1 MAQSSIT
8 TGVREKYQALSPI
21 LHEKARRCWAACE
34 ALSLGYGGISL
45 VATATGLSRPT
56 IRRGISEI
64 QAGDLGRDDTHP
76 ADLRIRHAGGGRY
89 SLAEADPRLLA
100 DLRRLV
106 DPATRGDPM
115 SPLLWT
121 CKSTRN
127 LADALTTLGHDL
139 SHQTVGR
146 LLTDLGYS
154 LQSNRKTEEGKDH
167 PDRDAQ
173 FEQINGRVRRF
184 QRRGQPVVSVDTK
197 KKEIVGNYKNSGR
210 ERQPKG
216 RPRRVKS
223 KDFPDKELGKVAPY
237 GIYDLTANEGWVNVG
252 IDHDTAEFAVE
263 SIRRWWYR
271 MGHAVYPG
279 ARELLITAD
288 SGGSNGSRN
297 RLWKVSLQSL
307 LYRLGEH
314 RISAAVSHGCLVI
327 NGRPGSRLLRPPA
340 RRPTPSV
347 QVRSRPAPQESCDP
361 ERLEKA
367 SGWTRMDRRVKFLQS
382 AAKSVSPPR
391 LLSQSSAWGESSE
404 PCRTSSTDR
413 RVVAL
418 PHPRWQG
425 TTERFAPLISR
436 WCQPPVVTLPNPQP
450 PV

>member
-1 MAQSSIT
+1 MAQSSII
-8 TGVREKYQALSPI
+8 TGVQEKYQALSPI

-45 VATATGLSRPT
+45 VAAATGLSRPT

-64 QAGDLGRDDTHP
+64 QAGDLGRDDSHP
-76 ADLRIRHAGGGRY
+76 ADLRIRRAGGGRY
-89 SLAEADPRLLA
+89 SLAEADPRLLR

-127 LADALTTLGHDL
+127 LADALTALGHDL

-173 FEQINGRVRRF
+173 FEHINGRVRRF
-184 QRRGQPVVSVDTK
+184 QRRCQPVVSVDTK

-210 ERQPKG
+210 EREPKG

-223 KDFPDKELGKVAPY
+223 KDFPDKQLGKVAPY

-271 MGHAVYPG
+271 MGHAVYSG
-279 ARELLITAD
+279 AKELLITAD

-297 RLWKVSLQSL
+297 RLWKVSLQGLADETGLEITVCHFPPGTSKWNKI
-307 LYRLGEH
+307 EH
-314 RISAAVSHGCLVI
+314 RMFCHITENWRGRPLVSHAVVVNLIGSTQTRTGLRVRAELDTNTYPKGIKVTDQEMELV
-327 NGRPGSRLLRPPA
+327 LL
-340 RRPTPSV
+340 TK
-347 QVRSRPAPQESCDP
+347 D
-361 ERLEKA
+361 
-367 SGWTRMDRRVKFLQS
+367 KFH
-382 AAKSVSPPR
+382 
-391 LLSQSSAWGESSE
+391 GEWNYTIS
-404 PCRTSSTDR
+404 
-413 RVVAL
+413 
-418 PHPRWQG
+418 PHPK
-425 TTERFAPLISR
+425 
-436 WCQPPVVTLPNPQP
+436 
-450 PV
+450 